1 MVFPK
6 LWVKYSRFFFR
17 SYISSLHFFVY
28 ISNLVAKGLTLKIKQ
43 LAKQLPTLK
52 TLLQKNFG

>member
-6 LWVKYSRFFFR
+6 LWVKYSRFFFP

-28 ISNLVAKGLTLKIKQ
+28 IGNLVAKGLTLKIKQ